1 MADTTK
7 LREVWTGLETKGQIT
22 LVGSLAAVLAV
33 FFFLYSYASKPSFST
48 LYTGLAPTDSS
59 NITQALAGAGIPYR
73 VSSGGTEVDVQS
85 GQESAAQVA
94 LASKGLPNS
103 GHVGFEIFDKQSL
116 GATDFQQQVDYQR
129 ALEGELDRT
138 LQQISGVTNAD
149 VQLVIPQDSLF
160 ATQSTQASAS
170 ALITTSQQLDSSTVR
185 GIAHL
190 ISGAVKGLKPEQV
203 TLTDQTGALLWP
215 DGSTGSGTG
224 AAAATIQADQQYST
238 QLTSAI
244 DGLLAQTLGPGKA
257 QARVHADL
265 NVDQTTL
272 DKVTYGK
279 GAASSTSSDT
289 EQLQSKGGGAALPAG
304 TSSNVPNATSATGTN
319 SSSNYKHQ
327 VSNTQYGLDRTVQH
341 TVVAPG
347 TVNKLDI
354 ALLVD
359 SSVPAAQA
367 SALKQSV
374 AAMAGLD
381 PKRGDTIELSRISF
395 AKLPTATATAPKL
408 GPLAN
413 PIGLAKYVAIALAA
427 LVFLFLMRR
436 GLKRREGESLAGEPV
451 WLREIEGPTPI
462 AELEVAPVRTALDP
476 AQERRA
482 TVRGQ
487 VEEIVRREPEQVAA
501 QIGQWLKE

>member
-1 MADTTK
+1 MADATSK
-7 LREVWTGLETKGQIT
+7 LREIWSGLETKGQLTVI
-22 LVGSLAAVLAV
+22 GSAVAVVAV
-33 FFFLYSYASKPSFST
+33 FFLLFTYASKPSYST
-48 LYTGLAPTDSS
+48 LYTGLDLADAN
-59 NITQALAGAGIPYR
+59 NITRALSAAGIPYR
-73 VSSGGTEVDVQS
+73 LTAGGTEVDVQS
-85 GQESAAQVA
+85 GKEAQAQVA
-94 LASKGLPNS
+94 LAAKGLPSS

-116 GATDFQQQVDYQR
+116 GATEFQQQVNYQR

-138 LQQISGVTNAD
+138 LMQISGITNAD

-160 ATQSTQASAS
+160 ADQATKASAS
-170 ALITTSQQLDSSTVR
+170 ALLTTSQPLDASTVR

-190 ISGAVKGLKPEQV
+190 IAGAVKGLSPDDV
-203 TLTDQTGALLWP
+203 TLTDQTGNLLWP
-215 DGSTGSGTG
+215 QSAAAGSS
-224 AAAATIQADQQYST
+224 AAAATIEANQQYAS
-238 QLTSAI
+238 QLSSAI
-244 DGLLAQTLGPGKA
+244 NAMLTQTLGPGKA

-272 DKVTYGK
+272 DKITYGK
-279 GAASSTSSDT
+279 GTPTSSSTDT
-289 EQLQSKGGGAALPAG
+289 EQLRSKGGGTALPAG
-304 TSSNVPNATSATGTN
+304 ASSNIPGYANASGGIN
-319 SSSNYKHQ
+319 SSSNYQHKID
-327 VSNTQYGLDRTVQH
+327 NTQFGVDRTVEH

-347 TVNKLDI
+347 KVNRLDI

-359 SSVPAAQA
+359 TSVPAAQA
-367 SALKQSV
+367 NALERSV

-381 PKRGDTIELSRISF
+381 RKRGDTITLSRLSF
-395 AKLPTATATAPKL
+395 AKTAAPAAPAKK

-413 PIGLAKYVAIALAA
+413 PLGLAKYVLAAVGA

-436 GLKRREGESLAGEPV
+436 GLKRREGEAVAEPV

-482 TVRGQ
+482 TVRAE
-487 VEEIVRREPEQVAA
+487 VEDIVRREPEQVAA